1 MHLYKLSGILLIV
14 PIVDFALA
22 VPVLVQ
28 EKRQARPDMADIPKY
43 PVTMLGKRG
52 NIEEEAGERIE
63 TLLPKV
69 ENYFG
74 KPEESSAAEGSS
86 SSAPSE
92 AGQVSTNAPPPN
104 PGPSTRPPYVMNTG
118 LKGPLSSSMNPKWFH
133 SDNIILDLHASQ
145 PIPAD
150 SGHRVVM
157 EEPPSPTRASSTGRV
172 SESGV
177 ESDDGLPSPTRL
189 SSTVSESGF
198 DSAGSPPSSSVPLTD
213 PRRASMS
220 A

>member
-28 EKRQARPDMADIPKY
+28 EKRQACPDMADIPKY

-52 NIEEEAGERIE
+52 KIEEAGESIE
-63 TLLPKV
+63 ALLPKI

-74 KPEESSAAEGSS
+74 KSEESSAAEGSS
-86 SSAPSE
+86 SSAPPE
-92 AGQVSTNAPPPN
+92 AGQMSTNAPAPN
-104 PGPSTRPPYVMNTG
+104 PGPSTHPPYVMDTG
-118 LKGPLSSSMNPKWFH
+118 LKGPPSSSMYP
-133 SDNIILDLHASQ
+133 SDNIIPDLHASH

-157 EEPPSPTRASSTGRV
+157 DEQPSPTRTSSNGRV
-172 SESGV
+172 SESGFA
-177 ESDDGLPSPTRL
+177 SDDGLPSPIRP
-189 SSTVSESGF
+189 SSTGADSGF
-198 DSAGSPPSSSVPLTD
+198 ERLLPWPKPY
-213 PRRASMS
+213 
-220 A
+220 

>member
-22 VPVLVQ
+22 VPVVVQ
-28 EKRQARPDMADIPKY
+28 EKRQARPDMVDIPKY
-43 PVTMLGKRG
+43 QVTMLGKRVG
-52 NIEEEAGERIE
+52 IEEAGEA
-63 TLLPKV
+63 LLPKV
-69 ENYFG
+69 KNYFG
-74 KPEESSAAEGSS
+74 KPEGSSAAEGSS
-86 SSAPSE
+86 SSAPSD
-92 AGQVSTNAPPPN
+92 AGQVSTNAPAPN
-104 PGPSTRPPYVMNTG
+104 PGPSTRPPYVMNKG
-118 LKGPLSSSMNPKWFH
+118 LKGPLSSSMYPKWFQ

-172 SESGV
+172 SESGS

-189 SSTVSESGF
+189 SSTPSEFGF
-198 DSAGSPPSSSVPLTD
+198 ESPGSPISSSVPSTE

-220 A
+220 E